1 MSAQIIKLS
10 DHRRTRPT
18 PSAGLIDLPLS
29 VFAAYAD
36 LSLAVYM
43 SAVNAAE
50 QGLKAACLSR

>member
-10 DHRRTRPT
+10 DRRSTRRTPA
-18 PSAGLIDLPLS
+18 SSLINLPLS

-43 SAVNAAE
+43 SVVNAAE
-50 QGLKAACLSR
+50 QGLKATCVR

>member
-10 DHRRTRPT
+10 DRRTTRRT
-18 PSAGLIDLPLS
+18 PASSLINLPLS

-36 LSLAVYM
+36 LSLAVYI

-50 QGLKAACLSR
+50 QGLKAAGLR

>member
-10 DHRRTRPT
+10 DRRRTRRT
-18 PSAGLIDLPLS
+18 PASSWIA